1 MSFLASRPLRG
12 KRILITRPAG
22 QGAATAEMVKRFG
35 GHPIE
40 LPTIVITEPPDPAQV
55 AGMVFKLPEY
65 DLVAFTSA
73 NAVTCF
79 FAYIEAQGHD
89 VGIFRQTRI
98 GAIGSGTAAA
108 LASKGLCADIVPHMF
123 VGEAFGQAILEDP
136 MIQAV
141 LSHRRPRVLILRALA
156 AREILPEIL
165 RNAGCIVDIVPV
177 YETRPATMARRMELI
192 SRLEGQTIDCVM
204 LTSSSSVNGLVDLLG
219 SRSRELLRNLLVASI
234 GPITTSSAR
243 RHGLCVGVTSD
254 ESTVKALLSAIELHF
269 GKEV

>member
-1 MSFLASRPLRG
+1 MGAWVPRGFRGQCGLR
-12 KRILITRPAG
+12 
-22 QGAATAEMVKRFG
+22 ATALR
-35 GHPIE
+35 
-40 LPTIVITEPPDPAQV
+40 LPRHTSHSHDLWGSRV
-55 AGMVFKLPEY
+55 AL
-65 DLVAFTSA
+65 
-73 NAVTCF
+73 
-79 FAYIEAQGHD
+79 
-89 VGIFRQTRI
+89 
-98 GAIGSGTAAA
+98 
-108 LASKGLCADIVPHMF
+108 
-123 VGEAFGQAILEDP
+123 FGQAILEDP

-141 LSHRRPRVLILRALA
+141 LSHRRPRVLIPRALA